1 MKYIHEVNSTGPF
14 YEKLVMNGRTVYQA
28 VPFSKIEEQLWAA
41 LMETG
46 DWTPLRY
53 ILVRTQ
59 LKDLEDGSQYGRYVP
74 LEICMVKRPW
84 YCAEVEMEI
93 MELFSPKAEVP
104 AAAGKLKTLFN
115 QIFKGKV

>member
-1 MKYIHEVNSTGPF
+1 MKYIHEVNTTGPF

-28 VPFSKIEEQLWAA
+28 VPFNQIEGQLWAA

-46 DWTPLRY
+46 NWEPLRF

-84 YCAEVEMEI
+84 YCAEVEAEI
-93 MELFSPKAEVP
+93 MELLNPRAEAP
-104 AAAGKLKTLFN
+104 GKWKTLFN

>member
-1 MKYIHEVNSTGPF
+1 MKYIHETNPTGPF

-28 VPFSKIEEQLWAA
+28 VPFPQIEEQLWAA
-41 LMETG
+41 LMETE
-46 DWTPLRY
+46 DWTPLKY

-84 YCAEVEMEI
+84 YCAEVEAEI
-93 MELFSPKAEVP
+93 MELLTQK
-104 AAAGKLKTLFN
+104 GKPSAPRKWKTLFN
-115 QIFKGKV
+115 QIIS

>member
-1 MKYIHEVNSTGPF
+1 MKYIHETNPTGPF
-14 YEKLVMNGRTVYQA
+14 YEKLVMNGTTVYQA
-28 VPFSKIEEQLWAA
+28 VPFDQIEEQLWAA

-46 DWTPLRY
+46 EWSPLKY

-59 LKDLEDGSQYGRYVP
+59 FKDLEDGSQYGRYVP

-84 YCAEVEMEI
+84 YCAEVEAEI
-93 MELFSPKAEVP
+93 MGLFSDKSEPSTS
-104 AAAGKLKTLFN
+104 GKLKTLFN